1 MFRIPLRDL
10 PMCLFRPPAILTALV
25 LATLSACGGGGGG
38 SSSPPVVKKNFVEAP
53 DTVDRVPEVILGP
66 LGNVRAVEDNG
77 LVPTRS
83 WNIDAWGDAPLASSS
98 AGQTGQRM
106 SYVYERSAAE
116 VVNGSQDARKGRGV
130 TVAIA
135 DSGIDFDH
143 PDLAGAFKRGNT
155 GAIVGLNLSS
165 PNQSDFGITQNAT
178 FSISHGTHVAGI
190 VGARDND
197 LGVIGIAPEST
208 LLPIKI
214 IPDADPEY
222 VKFAPDLDP
231 DDKAFDDIRSEFR
244 KMSDFVRKQDARV
257 INASFGYVWRPKLR
271 EIPLH
276 HSRDGQLKYAYKNG
290 KGYFLQPRQV
300 SVGQRSFA
308 EKIFDQPTI
317 QALTDAEIGK
327 RRVVVFSAGNDG
339 WNGQSGKIS
348 IFGEKLPSDQFNR
361 YANPRQGLPHGIVPV
376 GKIYAATKEI
386 KDTGTPPNIPSPLSS
401 VFIGNSFGKFSDN
414 ASLKGGWLAVVAVD
428 KYDRIVRFSN
438 GCGIAKN
445 YCLAAGGY
453 NVLSTNAR
461 QSDGKDL
468 AHYALSS
475 GTSMAAPVVSGALA
489 VLMSQFPNL
498 SGKDAVKLL
507 LCTADDL
514 VRIYDFPEKLVDECL
529 TNGPEAT
536 HTSGW
541 TPSDVHGHGRV
552 NLDKAMLPQGKVQA
566 SNRQA
571 RAVPGAFAKDSRF
584 AFSSVFGD
592 AASRSGLSFG
602 AFDSFNRAYSFKAPL
617 VSRLMPTPGLDAVMN
632 QTVTEVTQTPGWSG
646 PAMVMRW
653 SNDVASPIGKGHQI
667 RFTAGSSAARIGFT
681 QSQMSSVVMPLG
693 SLNGHDEHHR
703 KAIWPKLSPLATDL
717 VNGGVRHEAGSG
729 VVVGVDVTSGQLG
742 KANSR
747 TSAYDFVDVAA
758 SASLRSNGGRG
769 PMRLGLRAGRFR
781 EDGHFL
787 GSLAEGGYE
796 LAKGSHSNYVNAE
809 IEWQRGPWTARL
821 HGTEISGK
829 MDFKH
834 NSFVDDTS
842 LRANE
847 FGLGLFR
854 QNAGAGKG
862 RLGISYKQP
871 LAVSSGVLSQHSVRG
886 YEENGEYKVVNDRL
900 DLGVVKRHEMLQLDY
915 EARLMSDVIWFVSA
929 STHRNWSNFAGQDN
943 QMLHVGV
950 KAKF

>member
-1 MFRIPLRDL
+1 
-10 PMCLFRPPAILTALV
+10 
-25 LATLSACGGGGGG
+25 
-38 SSSPPVVKKNFVEAP
+38 
-53 DTVDRVPEVILGP
+53 
-66 LGNVRAVEDNG
+66 
-77 LVPTRS
+77 
-83 WNIDAWGDAPLASSS
+83 
-98 AGQTGQRM
+98 
-106 SYVYERSAAE
+106 
-116 VVNGSQDARKGRGV
+116 
-130 TVAIA
+130 
-135 DSGIDFDH
+135 
-143 PDLAGAFKRGNT
+143 
-155 GAIVGLNLSS
+155 
-165 PNQSDFGITQNAT
+165 
-178 FSISHGTHVAGI
+178 
-190 VGARDND
+190 
-197 LGVIGIAPEST
+197 
-208 LLPIKI
+208 
-214 IPDADPEY
+214 
-222 VKFAPDLDP
+222 
-231 DDKAFDDIRSEFR
+231 
-244 KMSDFVRKQDARV
+244 
-257 INASFGYVWRPKLR
+257 
-271 EIPLH
+271 
-276 HSRDGQLKYAYKNG
+276 
-290 KGYFLQPRQV
+290 
-300 SVGQRSFA
+300 
-308 EKIFDQPTI
+308 
-317 QALTDAEIGK
+317 
-327 RRVVVFSAGNDG
+327 
-339 WNGQSGKIS
+339 
-348 IFGEKLPSDQFNR
+348 
-361 YANPRQGLPHGIVPV
+361 
-376 GKIYAATKEI
+376 
-386 KDTGTPPNIPSPLSS
+386 
-401 VFIGNSFGKFSDN
+401 
-414 ASLKGGWLAVVAVD
+414 
-428 KYDRIVRFSN
+428 
-438 GCGIAKN
+438 
-445 YCLAAGGY
+445 
-453 NVLSTNAR
+453 
-461 QSDGKDL
+461 
-468 AHYALSS
+468 
-475 GTSMAAPVVSGALA
+475 
-489 VLMSQFPNL
+489 
-498 SGKDAVKLL
+498 
-507 LCTADDL
+507 
-514 VRIYDFPEKLVDECL
+514 VDECL
-529 TNGPEAT
+529 ESKKGPEAKYPN
-536 HTSGW
+536 GW
-541 TPSDVHGHGRV
+541 TPSDVYGHGRV
-552 NLDKAMLPQGKVQA
+552 DLADAMKAQGKVQA

-667 RFTAGSSAARIGFT
+667 RFTAGSSVARIGFT

-854 QNAGAGKG
+854 QNAGAGNG